1 MLLPQKMF
9 VSRTQPVNMFFQSE
23 LAGAQLIFFCLSSYS
38 MILKPFFLVLQFFTL
53 I

>member
-38 MILKPFFLVLQFFTL
+38 MILKAFFLVLPFFTL